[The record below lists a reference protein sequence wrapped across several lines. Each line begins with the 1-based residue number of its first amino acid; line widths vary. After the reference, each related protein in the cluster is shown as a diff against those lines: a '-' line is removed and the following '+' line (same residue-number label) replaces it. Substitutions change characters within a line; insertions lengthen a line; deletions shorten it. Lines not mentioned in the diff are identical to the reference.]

1 VAPPGEGTGVT
12 RCAIVIAI
20 VGAESSG
27 KTTLAAALHGRL
39 VAEGRGSALVAEAL
53 REFCDREGRTPRRD
67 EQAGLAAEQ
76 TRRIEAAA
84 REHEFVVADTT
95 ALMTAVYSELLFS
108 DCSLYPAAEA
118 AHRRCDLTLL
128 TALDLPW
135 QADGLQ
141 RDGAHVRAPVDA
153 LLRGALM
160 RMQIGFGVVAGQ
172 GEARTEA
179 AWRALRHR
187 LAPAAAAADP
197 APRWHCERCGDP
209 DCERRL
215 FALAPRLARGG

>member
-1 VAPPGEGTGVT
+1 MT

-27 KTTLAAALHGRL
+27 KTTLAAALHERL
-39 VAEGRGSALVAEAL
+39 VAAGRRAALVAEVL

-67 EQAGLAAEQ
+67 EQAAIAAEQ

-95 ALMTAVYSELLFS
+95 ALMTAVYSELVFEDL
-108 DCSLYPAAEA
+108 SLYAAAEA

-153 LLRGALM
+153 LVRAALM
-160 RMQIGFGVVAGQ
+160 RMEVAFSVVAGRS
-172 GEARTEA
+172 EARTEA
-179 AWRALRHR
+179 AWRALQHR
-187 LAPAAAAADP
+187 LAPRTEVADP
-197 APRWHCERCGDP
+197 APRWYCERCGDP
-209 DCERRL
+209 GCERRL
-215 FALAPRLARGG
+215 FARGG